1 MTIIIIW
8 VNICKHLLTKGGK
21 IHTMDKQIRTRMSR
35 EDRRKQILNSA
46 LEVFVEKGYNG
57 TTTQDIAKSSN
68 VSEVT
73 LFRYFS
79 SKQEI
84 YMEAIEPIIIT
95 TLENSIDST
104 KDLNPKEKLRN
115 IIIERIRL
123 ISKYHKVVRLI
134 LMENQVN
141 PELGD
146 LNYIKRI
153 SDLLNN
159 SIDKM
164 GVKFTNNEFTLRF
177 LMGSILS
184 FLYLPESNEAYIDQ
198 FANNIIENI
207 QIEGANNG

>member
-1 MTIIIIW
+1 
-8 VNICKHLLTKGGK
+8 
-21 IHTMDKQIRTRMSR
+21 MSK
-35 EDRRKQILNSA
+35 EDRRIQILDSA

-57 TTTQDIAKSSN
+57 TTTQDIAKSADI
-68 VSEVT
+68 SEVT

-95 TLENSIDST
+95 TLKDSIDAS
-104 KDLNPKEKLRN
+104 KDLSIKEKLSY
-115 IIIERIRL
+115 IIIERIKL

-134 LMENQVN
+134 LIENQVN

-153 SDLLNN
+153 FDLLKN
-159 SIDKM
+159 SINNM
-164 GVKFTNNEFTLRF
+164 GIKIVNYEFTLRV

-184 FLYLPESNEAYIDQ
+184 FLYLPESDEGRIEQ
-198 FANNIIENI
+198 FVYNIIDNI
-207 QIEGANNG
+207 QIKED